1 MTTQGSDLG
10 ESESEVYSISSFLC
24 CFVCHP
30 LPTYS
35 FIHPSIFL
43 STHSPT
49 HLLRLLSISPNH
61 PTLHSPSHPAIHPAI
76 RLSNQPLT
84 DPLFYSST
92 HPSTCSLTPLS
103 TQPSTYSSPSKHS
116 QNPTVCQMT
125 FLPWWRLQ
133 ASGGGVR
140 KQLG

>member
-24 CFVCHP
+24 CFVCHA

-61 PTLHSPSHPAIHPAI
+61 PTLHSPSHPASHPSCHPSIQPASYRPPLLLIHPPI
-76 RLSNQPLT
+76 Y
-84 DPLFYSST
+84 LFT
-92 HPSTCSLTPLS
+92 HPFVHSTIHLLI
-103 TQPSTYSSPSKHS
+103 TQ
-116 QNPTVCQMT
+116 QT
-125 FLPWWRLQ
+125 FSEPHCVPDDFSALVEIAGQWWW
-133 ASGGGVR
+133 G
-140 KQLG
+140 